1 MLAKSTL
8 MRLFMAAGLFLF
20 SNILFAQK
28 TVKGSVSGPDG
39 KPVFG
44 ATVSVKGSNVAT
56 TTSADGTFS
65 IALPRG
71 ANVLVFSYVG
81 YEVSEAN
88 ATSDNVS
95 ITMKPQSSSLNE
107 VVVTGYT
114 AQRKKDLTGAVS
126 VIKTSELTKVASPSF
141 LGQLEGRAAGVQT
154 TSSGSPGSA
163 VSVRI
168 RGNSSFT
175 EGSGDPLVIVD

>member
-8 MRLFMAAGLFLF
+8 MRLFITAGLFVF
-20 SNILFAQK
+20 SNVLFAEK
-28 TVKGSVSGPDG
+28 TVKGLVTGPDG
-39 KPVFG
+39 RPVYG

-56 TTSADGTFS
+56 TTLADGTFS
-65 IALPRG
+65 IVLPRG
-71 ANVLVFSYVG
+71 SNALIFSYVG

-114 AQRKKDLTGAVS
+114 AQRKKDLTGAV
-126 VIKTSELTKVASPSF
+126 
-141 LGQLEGRAAGVQT
+141 
-154 TSSGSPGSA
+154 
-163 VSVRI
+163 
-168 RGNSSFT
+168 
-175 EGSGDPLVIVD
+175 